1 MAHALEIS
9 QAGEVAFALRGAPAW
24 HGLSNRTFAEDEAV
38 TTQDMLDS
46 AYLANWNVR
55 LEQVNIPDGYR
66 NNSDSY
72 YVLRTNPFDQG
83 TDVLAVVG
91 ERYATYQNEELLTF
105 GDSLLDGGGKWESA
119 GSIKDGRVVF
129 ASMKIDHDFIIDP
142 SGARDQVNSYLL
154 LTTSHDGSSAIRAIT
169 TPVRVVCQ
177 NTLTAAL
184 NGAKN
189 SYKVKHT
196 STAQARVD
204 DARAALGIAFKY
216 MDNFEVLA
224 TEMFQ
229 TPVTDSVFDK
239 IIETIYP
246 TPEQGAAKIAFTRH
260 ADKTDMVR
268 LLYKNSPTTDTI
280 RGTAWGVYN
289 AFTEQLDYFRKGRNG
304 SDEGILSAASGF
316 DTQVNQ
322 QKQHILDVVRALA

>member
-1 MAHALEIS
+1 MAHNLE
-9 QAGEVAFALRGAPAW
+9 QQNGKVAFALRGAPAW
-24 HGLSNRTFAEDEAV
+24 HNLSNRTFSEDESV
-38 TTQDMLDS
+38 STQEMLNS
-46 AYLANWNVR
+46 AMLANWNVR

-105 GDSLLDGGGKWESA
+105 GDNLLAGGGKWESA

-129 ASMKIDHDFIIDP
+129 ASMKIDHDFVVDAD
-142 SGARDQVNSYLL
+142 GANDSVKSYLL

-184 NGAKN
+184 AGTKS

-196 STAQARVD
+196 STAQARVE
-204 DARAALGIAFKY
+204 DARAALNIAFKH
-216 MDNFEVLA
+216 MDEFEKLA
-224 TEMFQ
+224 NDLYQ
-229 TPVTDSVFDK
+229 TSVTNATFDK
-239 IIETIYP
+239 IIESLYP
-246 TPEQGAAKIAFTRH
+246 TPGVDASKVAHTRH
-260 ADKTDMVR
+260 IEKTDMIR
-268 LLYKNSPTTDTI
+268 LLYQNSPTTETI

-289 AFTEQLDYFRKGRNG
+289 ALTERLDYFRKGRG
-304 SDEGILSAASGF
+304 GTDEGIFSAASGF
-316 DTQVNQ
+316 DAMVNQ
-322 QKQHILDVVRALA
+322 EKQKIMDVVRALA